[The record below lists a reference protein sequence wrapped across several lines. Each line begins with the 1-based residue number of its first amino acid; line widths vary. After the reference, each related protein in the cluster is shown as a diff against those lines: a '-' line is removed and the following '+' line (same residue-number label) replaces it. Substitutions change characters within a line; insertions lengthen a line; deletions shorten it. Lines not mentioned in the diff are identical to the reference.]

1 MTRKRQPVNL
11 RVTDYLIQAGET
23 FNLLQTDSQEA
34 IIASEWLEK
43 NFPIASWGRIDW
55 PKVPNSSCITWTDD
69 SELLLAFQRI
79 LVESRLDNNLEI
91 TVIVIWANGLR
102 PSLQISLNTF
112 LKYANAMFEEDW
124 DTWVYSESDNWLIEV
139 YHEGEICFGRYI
151 IAE

>member
-79 LVESRLDNNLEI
+79 LVESKLDNNLEI
-91 TVIVIWANGLR
+91 TVIVIWGNGLR
-102 PSLQISLNTF
+102 PSLQISLDTF

>member
-139 YHEGEICFGRYI
+139 YHEEEICFGRYI

>member
-102 PSLQISLNTF
+102 PSLQISLDTF
-112 LKYANAMFEEDW
+112 LK
-124 DTWVYSESDNWLIEV
+124 
-139 YHEGEICFGRYI
+139 
-151 IAE
+151 

>member
-91 TVIVIWANGLR
+91 TVIVIWGNGLR
-102 PSLQISLNTF
+102 PSLQISLDTF

-151 IAE
+151 LAE